1 MAPVSA
7 SCRETDGQLR
17 GHKASIRLQTEKID
31 GEKKT
36 KTSAKG
42 TRSSPP
48 TPVKSESLVVNAR
61 PMMNSASDPAGS
73 VRILSIFIL
82 PPNAI
87 ARLGGSST
95 PLECYVWSEDPTIA
109 GRSQT
114 VIEPSVSFEV
124 VSDGSIRPYLPS
136 SIRFRDDATIRPVA
150 PFLELWARVLDDG
163 IEREQPVTLG
173 LLDRAYATMAN
184 LTFRVTAAN
193 RKAERR
199 CGDAACSIEAQA
211 TSSGTDY
218 ARKPLLGISPNR
230 PNSQPLVFS
239 DKPIPLGYF
248 QVIRPLRSTDLGID
262 LSMVRMRFTPAA
274 GEVYGPPTANQA
286 VAPGTNRNHAMVK
299 LENRTLNPLAAWAQY
314 DSNYDRFR
322 NPEPS
327 DTYDGASIDT
337 NVSWGVVDDT
347 CDVLVECDLVI
358 DGLRFQA
365 QSRIASAPPH
375 FAPDRRPFVS
385 LADDLKDRDQPIPDG
400 SGPLSDGETQAEL
413 EHRINDLFQRAL
425 EVASLFNV
433 DANRSRAIG
442 TNDDIPQIPNAART
456 DSGMMTDADKPF
468 ADLSTASLQSVPH
481 ARLPLTDLVQSA
493 HGQLADLDS
502 MVTKLREEADRIR
515 MIVRPPYAYLREL
528 PNSPATEPNP
538 HFRDPRLTR
547 DLQYDM
553 RMPPFMRDS
562 DATAMSLT
570 HRQYDE
576 LMALVALLEDKK
588 LQLSKKVK
596 SVAAAADSAPAV
608 HDDTPI
614 RRRVAEFLR
623 SQIRAQ
629 SSAK

>member
-1 MAPVSA
+1 MAKNKP
-7 SCRETDGQLR
+7 
-17 GHKASIRLQTEKID
+17 
-31 GEKKT
+31 
-36 KTSAKG
+36 KTSAKAN
-42 TRSSPP
+42 RKSAPPPPSSGVPLGSEK
-48 TPVKSESLVVNAR
+48 PVTKTSS
-61 PMMNSASDPAGS
+61 SPAGS
-73 VRILSIFIL
+73 LRILSLFIL
-82 PPNAI
+82 PPNVI
-87 ARLGGSST
+87 ARLGGSPT
-95 PLECYVWSEDPTIA
+95 PLESYVWSEDPTIA

-114 VIEPSVSFEV
+114 VIEPSVSFEI

-136 SIRFRDDATIRPVA
+136 SIRFRDDKLVRPVA

-163 IEREQPVTLG
+163 TERELPVTLG
-173 LLDRAYATMAN
+173 LLDRAQATMAN

-199 CGDAACSIEAQA
+199 CGDVACSIEAQV
-211 TSSGTDY
+211 SSIGTDY
-218 ARKPLLGISPNR
+218 TRKALLGVSPNS
-230 PNSQPLVFS
+230 PNSQPLVFF
-239 DKPIPLGYF
+239 DKPIPFGFF
-248 QVIRPLRSTDLGID
+248 QVIRPLRATDLGID
-262 LSMVRMRFTPAA
+262 LSLVRMRFTPAA
-274 GEVYGPPTANQA
+274 GEVYGPPTATQA
-286 VAPGTNRNHAMVK
+286 VAPGTNRMHAMVK
-299 LENRTLNPLAAWAQY
+299 QENRILNPQAAWAGY

-327 DTYDGASIDT
+327 DTYDGASINK

-358 DGLRFQA
+358 DGVRFQA
-365 QSRIASAPPH
+365 QSRIAVAPPH

-400 SGPLSDGETQAEL
+400 SGALSGGETQPEL
-413 EHRINDLFQRAL
+413 ESRINDLFQRAL
-425 EVASLFNV
+425 EVAGLFNV

-442 TNDDIPQIPNAART
+442 TNDDLPQLPNAART
-456 DSGMMTDADKPF
+456 DSGMMTAADKPF

-481 ARLPLTDLVQSA
+481 ARLPLTDLVQPA

-515 MIVRPPYAYLREL
+515 LIVRPPYAYLREL
-528 PNSPATEPNP
+528 PNPPATDPNP
-538 HFRDPRLTR
+538 KYRDPRLTR

-576 LMALVALLEDKK
+576 LMSLVALLEEKH
-588 LQLSKKVK
+588 LHLLSSMK
-596 SVAAAADSAPAV
+596 SVAGRADSESAV
-608 HDDTPI
+608 QEDTPI

-623 SQIRAQ
+623 SQNRSQ
-629 SSAK
+629 SSV